1 MDDYV
6 AFNKDIED
14 FTNTLRKRPADVRV
28 KFAFSLENY
37 FIISFYGLESN
48 NSFERCKPWNNA
60 ESFEGKTQP

>member
-14 FTNTLRKRPADVRV
+14 FTNSLRKRPADVRV

-37 FIISFYGLESN
+37 
-48 NSFERCKPWNNA
+48 
-60 ESFEGKTQP
+60 